1 MTNGRHRI
9 RNQISQFLLNTVYA
23 SIYGELSYLSYKVI
37 PYYIENQPK
46 FQEAIG
52 TIGEKGLEG
61 LLVGLSWTGI
71 FFGARRLY
79 GPYNRFISRQFPI
92 RRARPR

>member
-1 MTNGRHRI
+1 MTNGPNRT
-9 RNQISQFLLNTVYA
+9 RNQLFQFLLNAGYA
-23 SIYGELSYLSYKVI
+23 SIYGGLSHLSYNAILYG
-37 PYYIENQPK
+37 IENQPK

-61 LLVGLSWTGI
+61 LLIGLSWTGI

-79 GPYNRFISRQFPI
+79 NPYNRFISRQFPI
-92 RRARPR
+92 KRTRP